1 MLIAQT
7 SATTHMQGVQMED
20 LVIGVG
26 EQTVSSYGTVLAFM
40 NIMGRPIELR
50 FRKAKPP
57 FRKGTAGSGGEP
69 VPA

>member
-1 MLIAQT
+1 M
-7 SATTHMQGVQMED
+7 
-20 LVIGVG
+20 IGVG

-57 FRKGTAGSGGEP
+57 FGKGTTGGSGGEP
-69 VPA
+69 VEA